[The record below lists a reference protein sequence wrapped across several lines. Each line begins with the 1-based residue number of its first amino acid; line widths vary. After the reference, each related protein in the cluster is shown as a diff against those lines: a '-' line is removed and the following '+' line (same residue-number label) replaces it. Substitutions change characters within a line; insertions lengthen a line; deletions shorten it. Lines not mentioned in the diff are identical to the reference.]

1 MVCQLYLEGNK
12 IDSNFFRGIIAM
24 SLLPINN
31 NKVTIYK
38 LKLCRN
44 NFFLELLQ
52 IVVTRLVSEI
62 SLSLANVSIYGEH
75 NKAYDEWMNLG
86 NRKWLLPPRVAII
99 TTRAIKSKK

>member
-31 NKVTIYK
+31 NTVTIYT

-62 SLSLANVSIYGEH
+62 FFEPSKRINLWWTQQSLRRM
-75 NKAYDEWMNLG
+75 DESWQSEMAFA
-86 NRKWLLPPRVAII
+86 P
-99 TTRAIKSKK
+99 